1 MDTGQTRVPRIL
13 VADDDPV
20 VGAVLSG
27 RLAPDFEVV
36 AVAGDAAEAV
46 DLAAEH
52 APDAAIVD
60 VQMPGGGGLEAARGI
75 RRSSPRTAIV
85 AFSAD
90 ESRQGVLDMLDAGA
104 MTYVRKTA
112 AHDELVKRLRAA
124 IAAHGHLA

>member
-1 MDTGQTRVPRIL
+1 MDTGQRRLPRIL
-13 VADDDPV
+13 IADDDPV

-36 AVAGDAAEAV
+36 AVAGDAGEAV
-46 DLAAEH
+46 ELAAEH

-75 RRSSPRTAIV
+75 RSRSPRTAIV

-112 AHDELVKRLRAA
+112 DHVELVKRLRAA
-124 IAAHGHLA
+124 IAAHDHLA